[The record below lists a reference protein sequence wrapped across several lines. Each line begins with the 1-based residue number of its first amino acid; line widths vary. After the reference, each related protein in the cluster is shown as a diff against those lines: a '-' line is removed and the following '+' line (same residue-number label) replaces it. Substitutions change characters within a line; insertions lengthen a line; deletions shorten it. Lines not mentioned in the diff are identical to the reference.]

1 MNLDTLFPELVDKDA
16 ALTPVGLFLVK
27 LPKGCVAVF
36 MKAEYL
42 AAIGRGKGIIRLRAF
57 HQRLL
62 TAEKERELSEHR
74 ALAQA
79 VGVGVGHEV

>member
-1 MNLDTLFPELVDKDA
+1 MKLDTLFPELVGKDA

-36 MKAEYL
+36 TKAEYL
-42 AAIGRGKGIIRLRAF
+42 AAIGRGKGIIRSRAF
-57 HQRLL
+57 HQRLQAA
-62 TAEKERELSEHR
+62 AEERELSENR
-74 ALAQA
+74 TVAQA